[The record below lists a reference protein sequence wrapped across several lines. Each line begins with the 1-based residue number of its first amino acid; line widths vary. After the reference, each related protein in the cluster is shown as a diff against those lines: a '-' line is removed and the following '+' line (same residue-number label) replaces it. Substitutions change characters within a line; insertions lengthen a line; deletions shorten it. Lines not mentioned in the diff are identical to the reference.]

1 MNWWWNKNAM
11 DYNNPFKTP
20 AQDLLDSGQVGTGA
34 MTEIPEDLRDDLQ
47 KINVD
52 KTKRSHQMTC
62 YNCNGELIWG
72 GDHDIE
78 EEFDHEDAHSMSTNL
93 SCKDCGTFVIVYTPK
108 SFLKGKTE

>member
-1 MNWWWNKNAM
+1 MKNKEIVITSACR
-11 DYNNPFKTP
+11 T
-20 AQDLLDSGQVGTGA
+20 AVGSIGKSLKNVSASSLGA
-34 MTEIPEDLRDDLQ
+34 SVISESIK

>member
-11 DYNNPFKTP
+11 DYNKPFKTP

-34 MTEIPEDLRDDLQ
+34 MTEIPEDLKDDLQ

-78 EEFDHEDAHSMSTNL
+78 EEFDHEDAHSMVTNL
-93 SCKDCGTFVIVYTPK
+93 SCPKCSTFVLVYTPK
-108 SFLKGKTE
+108 SFFEGEK